1 MSFYIVTDS
10 AGDIP
15 DRLVEKWGIS
25 VCRLSA
31 HFNGRTY
38 LDAFTEINMHDFYEA
53 LKNGQ
58 TSTTSQVNAN
68 QFEEVFRDKL
78 KNHDKILYLGFAHV
92 LSGTFQSAVI
102 AKQTLVDEDP
112 SLKDRIL
119 LVDTLSAS
127 LGIGLLVNEAVEMR
141 DKGMSADETAAY
153 IENEKLKVNQW
164 VLVDDLNH
172 LKRGGRVS
180 SLQATVGSILGINPI
195 LCINNEGRLLNVGK
209 AKGRRKAITT
219 LYEMFKQK
227 ALPGTKRIFISHGDA
242 EADAFALR
250 DMIMADS
257 EVTECIIG
265 SVGMVI
271 GSHTG
276 PGTLAVFFKGTDRE
290 KFNL

>member
-92 LSGTFQSAVI
+92 LSGTFP
-102 AKQTLVDEDP
+102 KCRHCETDP
-112 SLKDRIL
+112 
-119 LVDTLSAS
+119 
-127 LGIGLLVNEAVEMR
+127 
-141 DKGMSADETAAY
+141 
-153 IENEKLKVNQW
+153 
-164 VLVDDLNH
+164 
-172 LKRGGRVS
+172 GRR
-180 SLQATVGSILGINPI
+180 GSIP
-195 LCINNEGRLLNVGK
+195 EGPHPP
-209 AKGRRKAITT
+209 GRYPER
-219 LYEMFKQK
+219 
-227 ALPGTKRIFISHGDA
+227 LPGHRP
-242 EADAFALR
+242 
-250 DMIMADS
+250 
-257 EVTECIIG
+257 
-265 SVGMVI
+265 VGQ
-271 GSHTG
+271 
-276 PGTLAVFFKGTDRE
+276 
-290 KFNL
+290 